1 MSRAKVFVSW
11 PDYSIDDPETGARL
25 VKGGF
30 EPVLWPRRGARSEQE
45 LIGML
50 KGCIAAIASADP
62 FTDRVMQSNPQLR
75 IISRV
80 GVGVDSVDMEAATRR
95 DIAVSVTS
103 GANAETVA
111 DHTLGFILA
120 LLRKLV
126 PQHLCASNGRWE
138 RVGPMTG
145 SELPGKTV
153 GLIGAGGIGK
163 VVLRRL
169 LGFDAKVIYF
179 DRFVPL
185 LNGAT
190 KVATLAELLER
201 SDIVSIHMPLVPK
214 THHIVDAAGI
224 ARMKSGGLLINTSR
238 GPLVDQAALF
248 AALREGRLGGAGLDV
263 FDEEPPPAGTFDGVP
278 NLLLSCHV
286 AGVSHESIRRM
297 TVSATSSALAMLA
310 GETPDTVLNP
320 EVLRRKPIRLPA

>member
-1 MSRAKVFVSW
+1 MSQAKVFVSW

-30 EPVLWPRRGARSEQE
+30 EPVLWPRRGARSEDE
-45 LIGML
+45 LIAML

-80 GVGVDSVDMEAATRR
+80 GVGVNSVDMEAATRR
-95 DIAVSVTS
+95 NIAVSVTS

-153 GLIGAGGIGK
+153 GLVGAGGIGK

-179 DRFVPL
+179 DAFVPS

-224 ARMKSGGLLINTSR
+224 ARMKSGALLINTSR

-286 AGVSHESIRRM
+286 AGVSHKSIRRM
-297 TVSATSSALAMLA
+297 TVSATSSALAILA

>member
-1 MSRAKVFVSW
+1 MSREKVFVSW
-11 PDYSIDDPETGARL
+11 PGYSIDDPETGARL
-25 VKGGF
+25 VKAGF
-30 EPVLWPRRGARSEQE
+30 EPVLRPRTGARNEDE

-50 KGCIAAIASADP
+50 EGCIAAIASADP
-62 FTDRVMQSNPQLR
+62 FTSRVMQASPRLR
-75 IISRV
+75 TISRV
-80 GVGVDSVDMEAATRR
+80 GVGVDSVDMEAATRCGV
-95 DIAVSVTS
+95 AVSIAM

-126 PQHLCASNGRWE
+126 PQHLCASSGRWE
-138 RVGPMTG
+138 RVGAMTG

-169 LGFDAKVIYF
+169 SGFDAKVIYF
-179 DRFVPL
+179 DEFVPS

-190 KVATLAELLER
+190 KVSTLPELLEQ

-214 THHIVDAAGI
+214 THHILDAVGI
-224 ARMKSGGLLINTSR
+224 AKMKPGALLINTSR
-238 GPLVDQAALF
+238 GPLVDQGALF

-263 FDEEPPPAGTFDGVP
+263 FDEEPPRPGTFDGVP
-278 NLLLSCHV
+278 NLLLSCHI

-297 TVSATSSALAMLA
+297 TISATSSALAMLA
-310 GETPDTVLNP
+310 GEIPDSVLNP
-320 EVLRRKPIRLPA
+320 EALQRNPIRGRA

>member
-1 MSRAKVFVSW
+1 MSREKVFVSW
-11 PDYSIDDPETGARL
+11 PGYSIDDPETGARL
-25 VKGGF
+25 VEAGF
-30 EPVLWPRRGARSEQE
+30 EPVLRPRTGARSEEE

-62 FTDRVMQSNPQLR
+62 FTSRVLQSSPQLR
-75 IISRV
+75 TISRV

-95 DIAVSVTS
+95 GVAVSITT

-126 PQHLCASNGRWE
+126 PQHLCASSGRWE
-138 RVGPMTG
+138 RVGAMTG
-145 SELPGKTV
+145 SELPAKTV

-169 LGFDAKVIYF
+169 SGFDAKVIYF
-179 DRFVPL
+179 DAFVPS

-190 KVATLAELLER
+190 KVSTLSELLEQ
-201 SDIVSIHMPLVPK
+201 SDIVSIHMPLVPQ
-214 THHIVDAAGI
+214 THHILDAAGI
-224 ARMKSGGLLINTSR
+224 ARMKPGALLINTSR
-238 GPLVDQAALF
+238 GPLVDQRALF

-263 FDEEPPPAGTFDGVP
+263 FDEEPPLPGTFEGVP
-278 NLLLSCHV
+278 NLLLSCHI

-297 TVSATSSALAMLA
+297 TISATSSALAMLA
-310 GETPDTVLNP
+310 GEIPSTVLNP
-320 EVLRRKPIRLPA
+320 EVLRSNPIKLPV

>member
-30 EPVLWPRRGARSEQE
+30 EPVLWPRRGARSEDE

-126 PQHLCASNGRWE
+126 PQHLCASNGR
-138 RVGPMTG
+138 
-145 SELPGKTV
+145 
-153 GLIGAGGIGK
+153 
-163 VVLRRL
+163 
-169 LGFDAKVIYF
+169 
-179 DRFVPL
+179 
-185 LNGAT
+185 
-190 KVATLAELLER
+190 
-201 SDIVSIHMPLVPK
+201 
-214 THHIVDAAGI
+214 
-224 ARMKSGGLLINTSR
+224 
-238 GPLVDQAALF
+238 
-248 AALREGRLGGAGLDV
+248 
-263 FDEEPPPAGTFDGVP
+263 
-278 NLLLSCHV
+278 
-286 AGVSHESIRRM
+286 
-297 TVSATSSALAMLA
+297 
-310 GETPDTVLNP
+310 
-320 EVLRRKPIRLPA
+320 